1 MYKKELHGQ
10 SHPPEKSMPL
20 VLLRRR
26 IKLQDIE
33 SIFLSK
39 YADTCVGLLVRQAS
53 AQKEGDKS
61 NWIDNKKVPKCPT
74 TGTDFGVFTWRH
86 HCR

>member
-1 MYKKELHGQ
+1 
-10 SHPPEKSMPL
+10 MPIA
-20 VLLRRR
+20 LLRRR

-39 YADTCVGLLVRQAS
+39 CADTCVGLLVRQTS
-53 AQKEGDKS
+53 ILKEGDKS
-61 NWIDNKKVPKCPT
+61 NWIENNKATKCHA
-74 TGTDFGVFTWRH
+74 TGTDFGFFTWRH